1 MSGPIPD
8 PTETH
13 GSAPRSAL
21 LSLRVLLPAALVV
34 VGVVLL
40 VVGAWA
46 LAVAF
51 VLAAGFI
58 LVADWMIRLA
68 ITSQDDR
75 EGEQR
80 ARRRFR
86 RTGRWP
92 GDR

>member
-1 MSGPIPD
+1 MSSPIPD
-8 PTETH
+8 PTESH
-13 GSAPRSAL
+13 GPAPRSAL

-34 VGVVLL
+34 AGVVLL
-40 VVGAWA
+40 IVGAWA

-51 VLAAGFI
+51 VLAAVFI